1 MKSSILWYVQ
11 RLKRT
16 QVMWGHQVVAQIS
29 FSSSELL
36 CLNICHYSGIL
47 YQSFPVNMQIVN
59 SREFV
64 NFQDPMFPNK
74 LKKSSPSVMIKK
86 DLDYKRQR
94 NWILYQGKISFEKS
108 RYYEE
113 WKRNI
118 FFSSKNKMSSKLDIP
133 LNFV

>member
-1 MKSSILWYVQ
+1 MYNVLNSSYV
-11 RLKRT
+11 RSSSCCTNIFFKFRT
-16 QVMWGHQVVAQIS
+16 FMFKYLSLFWHFVS
-29 FSSSELL
+29 KFSSK
-36 CLNICHYSGIL
+36 HA
-47 YQSFPVNMQIVN
+47 IVN

-86 DLDYKRQR
+86 DLDDKRQR